1 MRAGASLAVL
11 LAVTA
16 GTPAAAQTATQPPA
30 TSTPQAHPSGPA
42 SPARNKPPSKRAA
55 KTSRRQVGA
64 ADEDD
69 PGDSEHAKA
78 TTVSGVEVTASR
90 RKIYAQQYGAVVGDI
105 EPEIQFTPA
114 EIQSFGV
121 STVTELMSELAP
133 ETRSDRG
140 RGGETPVILVNGRR
154 ISSFNEVQNIPTEA
168 ILRIDVLPEEV
179 SLKYGY
185 SADQRVVNIVL
196 RRRFH
201 ATTLEAIGGGPSE
214 GGEVTGQAEA
224 DLLHIRRDDRLNLDL
239 KFVGASGI
247 TDAARDTIEPTPAF
261 PYDLTG
267 NVVSAIPGG
276 QIDPALSALV
286 GRPVTVAGIPVGVSG
301 RPLTLG
307 DFAGTAGTPNI
318 TDVGED
324 RSLTP
329 ATQTLTANGVL
340 THPLGAGIV
349 GTVNGTLSFSRS
361 DSLQGLPGFGLDVP
375 AGDPLSPFSQ
385 PVMVD
390 RYEDR
395 PLNQY
400 IEGWTA
406 HLGSTVNKDFGR
418 WRLSLTDA
426 FDHADTQT
434 DTDVGVNTS
443 HAQALLDARSAT
455 LNPFG
460 PIPAGLLPS
469 LPQDYARSIT
479 DSANLQV
486 LANGPLFKLPAGD
499 FYVSGEAGDT
509 QSWQGGYSTRMSEAE
524 ATWLTRNDLSS
535 RLNLDLPLT
544 SRRRHFLPFFGEL
557 SLNANMAID
566 QLSDVGT
573 LKAFG
578 YGLNWTP
585 IPGYN
590 FIISHTNDQA
600 APTIQQLAGPVV
612 YTPGVPVLDY
622 TTGQT
627 VDVTLVSGGNPL
639 LKHDNRNVTKIGLTF
654 KPFASQDFTFTANY
668 IKSDID
674 NPISTF
680 PAATAAIEMAFPTR
694 FVRDDEGVLVE
705 EDIRSVNFARSERSE
720 LRWGLNYSRPIGK
733 QPQRRDFQG
742 FRRPRPDGGGGQ
754 GALDGGPPPG
764 PSGDADRGAGGG
776 GPGGGAS
783 GPSGS
788 GGGGFGRG
796 GGFGGGGGG
805 GRGRFGGF
813 GGGPPTGGRLQVAV
827 YHTIYFTD
835 RELVGPGGPT
845 LNLLGGAPAST
856 TGGQYRNEIEGQLGA
871 TLNGFGARLSEDW
884 REGTHVIG
892 LPGTPTESLNF
903 SSVTTLNLR
912 LWDDLGRQP
921 RVARRYPWLRGV
933 RVTLA
938 VTNLLDDRVSVRDG
952 FGGTP
957 LSYQPGYIDP
967 VGRAITLSL
976 RKLFY

>member
-1 MRAGASLAVL
+1 MATTRAGASFAVL
-11 LAVTA
+11 LAIGA
-16 GTPAAAQTATQPPA
+16 WNSAAAQTAGPPPA
-30 TSTPQAHPSGPA
+30 TAPTAQPHPTRKPA
-42 SPARNKPPSKRAA
+42 AKRPTRAA
-55 KTSRRQVGA
+55 AV

-69 PGDSEHAKA
+69 PGDSEHAKPTSVA
-78 TTVSGVEVTASR
+78 GVEVTARS
-90 RKIYAQQYGAVVGDI
+90 KIYAKQYGAVVGDI

-121 STVTELMSELAP
+121 STVNELINEIAP

-168 ILRIDVLPEEV
+168 ILRIDILPEEV

-201 ATTLEAIGGGPSE
+201 ATTLEAVGGGPTE

-239 KFVGASGI
+239 KYTGASGI
-247 TDAARDTIEPTPAF
+247 TDAARDTIEPTPAI

-267 NVVSAIPGG
+267 NVVSATPGG

-286 GRPVTVAGIPVGVSG
+286 GRPVTVAGVPVGAGG

-307 DFAGTAGTPNI
+307 DFAPTAGTPNV
-318 TDVGED
+318 TDVAGD
-324 RSLTP
+324 RSLSP
-329 ATQTLTANGVL
+329 ASQALTANAVL
-340 THPLGAGIV
+340 THPLGAGV
-349 GTVNGTLSFSRS
+349 VATVNATLSFSRS
-361 DSLQGLPGFGLDVP
+361 DSLQGLPGIGLDVP
-375 AGDPLSPFSQ
+375 AGDPFSPFSQ
-385 PVMVD
+385 PVAVD
-390 RYEDR
+390 RYVNR

-400 IEGWTA
+400 VDGWTA
-406 HLGSTVNKDFGR
+406 HLGSTVNKDFGH

-434 DTDVGVNTS
+434 DTDVGVNPS
-443 HAQALLDARSAT
+443 RIQALLAARSPT
-455 LNPFG
+455 LDPFG
-460 PIPAGLLPS
+460 PLPTGLLPS
-469 LPQDYARSIT
+469 LAQDYARSIT

-486 LANGPLFKLPAGD
+486 LANGPLFKLPAGE

-509 QSWQGGYSTRMSEAE
+509 QSWQGGYSTRISGAQ
-524 ATWLTRNDLSS
+524 ASWLTRNDASA
-535 RLNLDLPLT
+535 RLNLDLPVT
-544 SRRRHFLPFFGEL
+544 SRRNHFLPFLGEL

-578 YGLNWTP
+578 YGVNWTP
-585 IPGYN
+585 IAGYN
-590 FIISHTNDQA
+590 FIFSHTNDQA
-600 APTIQQLAGPVV
+600 APTVQQLAGAIV

-622 TTGQT
+622 ATGQT
-627 VDVTLVSGGNPL
+627 VDVTQVTGGNPL
-639 LKHDNRNVTKIGLTF
+639 LTHDNRNVTKIGLTF
-654 KPFASQDFTFTANY
+654 KPIPSQDFTFTANY

-674 NPISTF
+674 NPIAIF
-680 PAATAAIEMAFPTR
+680 PAASAAIEMAFPTR

-705 EDIRSVNFARSERSE
+705 EDIRAVNFARSERTE

-742 FRRPRPDGGGGQ
+742 LRRPRPDGP
-754 GALDGGPPPG
+754 GGPDSG
-764 PSGDADRGAGGG
+764 APSGQSGDTDRTTGAGSQRSGSDG
-776 GPGGGAS
+776 GPGGG
-783 GPSGS
+783 GS
-788 GGGGFGRG
+788 GR
-796 GGFGGGGGG
+796 GGFGGGGGRG
-805 GRGRFGGF
+805 GFGRF

-835 RELVGPGGPT
+835 RVLVSPGGPT
-845 LNLLGGAPAST
+845 LNLLGGAPASV
-856 TGGQYRNEIEGQLGA
+856 TGGQYRNEIEGQLGM
-871 TLNGFGARLSEDW
+871 TLAGFGARLSEDW
-884 REGTHVIG
+884 RQGTHVIG
-892 LPGTPTESLNF
+892 LPGTPTENLDF

-912 LWDDLGRQP
+912 LWDDLGRQ
-921 RVARRYPWLRGV
+921 RQVVRRLPWLRGA

-938 VTNLLDDRVSVRDG
+938 VTNLLDDRVGVRDG
-952 FGGTP
+952 FGATP

>member
-1 MRAGASLAVL
+1 MAAGS
-11 LAVTA
+11 
-16 GTPAAAQTATQPPA
+16 PAAAQAVAQIL
-30 TSTPQAHPSGPA
+30 A
-42 SPARNKPPSKRAA
+42 SPAAPAHPVAASPAAKKPATRRAA
-55 KTSRRQVGA
+55 KFPRRQPGG

-69 PGDSEHAKA
+69 PGDSEHAKT

-90 RKIYAQQYGAVVGDI
+90 RKIYTQQYGAVVGDI

-121 STVTELMSELAP
+121 STVTELMNEIAP

-140 RGGETPVILVNGRR
+140 RGGEAPVILVNGRR

-168 ILRIDVLPEEV
+168 ILRIDVMPEEV

-201 ATTLEAIGGGPSE
+201 ATTLEAIGGGPTE

-239 KFVGASGI
+239 KYVGASGF
-247 TDAARDTIEPTPAF
+247 TDAARDTIEPTPAI

-267 NVVSAIPGG
+267 NVVSATPGG

-286 GRPVTVAGIPVGVSG
+286 GRPVTVAGIPVGVGG

-307 DFAGTAGTPNI
+307 DFAGTAGTPNV
-318 TDVGED
+318 TDVAGD

-340 THPLGAGIV
+340 THPLGGGVVA
-349 GTVNGTLSFSRS
+349 TVNGTLSFSRS
-361 DSLQGLPGFGLDVP
+361 DSLQGLPGISLDVP
-375 AGDPLSPFSQ
+375 AGDPFSPFSQ
-385 PVMVD
+385 TVGVD
-390 RYEDR
+390 RYVDR
-395 PLNQY
+395 PLRQY

-406 HLGSTVNKDFGR
+406 HLGSTVNKDFGP

-434 DTDVGVNTS
+434 DTDAGVS
-443 HAQALLDARSAT
+443 QSQVQELLAARSPT

-460 PIPAGLLPS
+460 PIPAGLLPN
-469 LPQDYARSIT
+469 LPQAYARSIT

-486 LANGPLFKLPAGD
+486 LANGPLFKLPAGE

-509 QSWQGGYSTRMSEAE
+509 QSWQGGYSARIEEAQ
-524 ATWLTRNDLSS
+524 ATWLTRNDLSG
-535 RLNLDLPLT
+535 RLNIDLPVT
-544 SRRRHFLPFFGEL
+544 SRRKHFLPLLGEL

-566 QLSDVGT
+566 QLSDVGA

-578 YGLNWTP
+578 YGVNWTP
-585 IPGYN
+585 VPGYN
-590 FIISHTNDQA
+590 IIASHTNDQA
-600 APTIQQLAGPVV
+600 APTVQQLAGPVI

-622 TTGQT
+622 AMGQT
-627 VDVTLVSGGNPL
+627 VDVTQLGGGNPA

-654 KPFASQDFTFTANY
+654 KPIPSQDFTFTANY

-674 NPISTF
+674 NPIATF
-680 PAATAAIEMAFPTR
+680 PAASAAIEMAFPTR

-705 EDIRSVNFARSERSE
+705 EDIRSVNFARSERTE

-733 QPQRRDFQG
+733 QPRRRDFQG
-742 FRRPRPDGGGGQ
+742 LRRPRPDGGGGP
-754 GALDGGPPPG
+754 GGSDDGRA
-764 PSGDADRGAGGG
+764 S
-776 GPGGGAS
+776 GPGGDSDRAS
-783 GPSGS
+783 GSGGSGSSGS
-788 GGGGFGRG
+788 GGGGFGR
-796 GGFGGGGGG
+796 GGGG

-813 GGGPPTGGRLQVAV
+813 GGGPSTGGRLQVAV

-835 RELVGPGGPT
+835 RVLVSPGGPT

-884 REGTHVIG
+884 REGTHVVG

-912 LWDDLGRQP
+912 LWDDLGRQ
-921 RVARRYPWLRGV
+921 RSVVRRYPWLRGV
-933 RVTLA
+933 RATLA
-938 VTNLLDDRVSVRDG
+938 ITNLLDDRVSVRDG

>member
-1 MRAGASLAVL
+1 M
-11 LAVTA
+11 TA
-16 GTPAAAQTATQPPA
+16 GSPAAAQTEAAAIPNHPASAASSPAKKPA
-30 TSTPQAHPSGPA
+30 TKQP
-42 SPARNKPPSKRAA
+42 
-55 KTSRRQVGA
+55 TSRRARSAGPS
-64 ADEDD
+64 DEDD
-69 PGDSEHAKA
+69 PADSEHAKP
-78 TTVSGVEVTASR
+78 TTVSGVEVTASHS
-90 RKIYAQQYGAVVGDI
+90 KIYAQQYGAVVGDI

-121 STVTELMSELAP
+121 STVTELMNELAP

-140 RGGETPVILVNGRR
+140 RGGESPVILVNGRR

-201 ATTLEAIGGGPSE
+201 ATTLEAVGGGPTE

-239 KFVGASGI
+239 KYVGASGI
-247 TDAARDTIEPTPAF
+247 TDADRDTIEPTPAI
-261 PYDLTG
+261 PYDLNG
-267 NVVSAIPGG
+267 NVVSATPGG

-286 GRPVTVAGIPVGVSG
+286 GRPVTVAGVPVGISG
-301 RPLTLG
+301 RPLTLD
-307 DFAGTAGTPNI
+307 DFAGTAGTPNV
-318 TDVGED
+318 TDVGGD
-324 RSLTP
+324 RSLSP

-340 THPLGAGIV
+340 THPLGAGV
-349 GTVNGTLSFSRS
+349 VATVNSTVSFSSS
-361 DSLQGLPGFGLDVP
+361 DSLQGLPGVGLDVP
-375 AGDPLSPFSQ
+375 AGDPFSPFSQ
-385 PVMVD
+385 PVVVD
-390 RYEDR
+390 RYVNR

-400 IEGWTA
+400 IDGWTA
-406 HLGSTVNKDFGR
+406 HLGSTVNKDFGH

-434 DTDVGVNTS
+434 DTNVGVNPS
-443 HAQALLDARSAT
+443 QIQALLAARSPT

-460 PIPAGLLPS
+460 PIPAAMLPN

-479 DSANLQV
+479 DSANMQV

-509 QSWQGGYSTRMSEAE
+509 QSWQGGYSVRMDDAQAS
-524 ATWLTRNDLSS
+524 WLTRNDISG
-535 RLNLDLPLT
+535 RLNVDLPVA
-544 SRRRHFLPFFGEL
+544 SRRRRFMPFFGEL

-566 QLSDVGT
+566 QLSDVGA

-578 YGLNWTP
+578 YGVNWTP

-590 FIISHTNDQA
+590 FIFSHTNDQA
-600 APTIQQLAGPVV
+600 APTVQQLAGPTV

-622 TTGQT
+622 ATGQT
-627 VDVTLVSGGNPL
+627 VDVTQVTGGNPL

-654 KPFASQDFTFTANY
+654 KPIPSQDFTFTANY

-674 NPISTF
+674 NPIATF
-680 PAATAAIEMAFPTR
+680 PAASAAIEMAFPTR

-705 EDIRSVNFARSERSE
+705 EDIRAVNFARSERSE
-720 LRWGLNYSRPIGK
+720 LRWGLNYSRPLGK
-733 QPQRRDFQG
+733 QPKRRDFQG
-742 FRRPRPDGGGGQ
+742 FRRPRPGGAGGPS
-754 GALDGGPPPG
+754 GPDGGPPSGPG
-764 PSGDADRGAGGG
+764 GDNDRAAGPASGGG
-776 GPGGGAS
+776 G
-783 GPSGS
+783 SGS
-788 GGGGFGRG
+788 GGSGGGFGRG
-796 GGFGGGGGG
+796 GGFGGGGRG
-805 GRGRFGGF
+805 GRGGF

-835 RELVGPGGPT
+835 RELVSPGGPT
-845 LNLLGGAPAST
+845 LNLLGGAPASA

-871 TLNGFGARLSEDW
+871 TLAGFGARLSEDW
-884 REGTHVIG
+884 RQGTHVIG
-892 LPGTPTESLNF
+892 LPGTPTENLNF

-921 RVARRYPWLRGV
+921 QVVHRYPWLRGV

-938 VTNLLDDRVSVRDG
+938 VTNLLDDRVGVRDG
-952 FGGTP
+952 SGATP
-957 LSYQPGYIDP
+957 LIYQPGYIDP